1 MVIGMEG
8 ISFKISNFE
17 GPLDLLLHLIS
28 KHKVKIYEIK
38 ISVLIDQ
45 YLEFI
50 GNIGPDQL
58 EPTSEFLEMAA
69 KLVYMKSLALLPR
82 AEETEKLKQELVG
95 QLIEYSLCKQAAA
108 RLGDM
113 AAGIMFAVREPL
125 EIEFDEEYSG
135 QHQPEQLFNAYMNT
149 LGKNAKLVK
158 PKVEDFDQLVTAP
171 IVSVGSR
178 VVKILR
184 GIRTGTAKK
193 IQDLFLGVET
203 KGEAV
208 ATFLAVLELIKV
220 GRIKISDDG
229 DVLKGEKNREVNTID
244 GE

>member
-1 MVIGMEG
+1 MEG
-8 ISFKISNFE
+8 INFKISNFE

-28 KHKVKIYEIK
+28 KHKVKIQEIK

-45 YLEFI
+45 YLQFI
-50 GNIGPDQL
+50 GKVGPDEL
-58 EPTSEFLEMAA
+58 DPTSEFLEMAA

-82 AEETEKLKQELVG
+82 AEETERLQQELVG

-125 EIEFDEEYSG
+125 VVQFDEEYAEN
-135 QHQPEQLFNAYMNT
+135 HNPDELITAYMNT
-149 LGKNAKLVK
+149 LGKNTRLVK
-158 PKVEDFDQLVTAP
+158 PKIEDFEEIISAP
-171 IVSVGSR
+171 VVSVGSR

-184 GIRTGTAKK
+184 GIKTGAAKK
-193 IQDLFLGVET
+193 IDDLFYGIET
-203 KGEAV
+203 KSEAV

-220 GRIKISDDG
+220 GRLKVSEDG
-229 DVLKGEKNREVNTID
+229 ELMKGEKHREVDLVD